1 MTSLT
6 LTAGGAKSPNY
17 IKDYLSEGSCLT
29 RNKDLDALSLCH
41 MPHGHT
47 TVRMKSR
54 QWTNEQMEA
63 AMKSFLD
70 GRLSA
75 IKAADLHGVTRTMLK
90 DRLSGRVVH
99 GTNPG
104 LKPYLTADEEG
115 KLCRHLC
122 VSNMGLRKTQHDVT
136 CLVEMHVKNKGLLR
150 ATQFPMVG
158 GKNNG
163 HDGKCT
169 QYVNTKTHAHLHT
182 HSHKNRHSHI
192 LCTLS
197 CHNY

>member
-1 MTSLT
+1 M
-6 LTAGGAKSPNY
+6 PN
-17 IKDYLSEGSCLT
+17 KKQGFRCSKPL
-29 RNKDLDALSLCH
+29 
-41 MPHGHT
+41 PHGHT
-47 TVRMKSR
+47 IVRVKSK

-63 AMKSFLD
+63 AMNSILD

-90 DRLSGRVVH
+90 DCLSGRVDH

-104 LKPYLTADEEG
+104 PKPYLTADEEG

-122 VSNMGLRKTQHDVT
+122 VSNMGLRKTKQDVT

-182 HSHKNRHSHI
+182 HSHKTVTPTYYVHCHVIIISKNNS
-192 LCTLS
+192 TFTGS
-197 CHNY
+197 CAEI

>member
-1 MTSLT
+1 MPNKKQGFRCSKPLPHSRTIVCV
-6 LTAGGAKSPNY
+6 KS
-17 IKDYLSEGSCLT
+17 K
-29 RNKDLDALSLCH
+29 
-41 MPHGHT
+41 
-47 TVRMKSR
+47 

-63 AMKSFLD
+63 AMKSILD

-90 DRLSGRVVH
+90 DRLSGQVDY

-104 LKPYLTADEEG
+104 PKIYLTADEEG

-122 VSNMGLRKTQHDVT
+122 VSNMGLWKTQHDVT
-136 CLVEMHVKNKGLLR
+136 CLDEMHVKNKGLLR

-163 HDGKCT
+163 HDGKYA

-182 HSHKNRHSHI
+182 RSHKTVTPTYYVHCHFITISKII
-192 LCTLS
+192 LLLQAAAAEI
-197 CHNY
+197 